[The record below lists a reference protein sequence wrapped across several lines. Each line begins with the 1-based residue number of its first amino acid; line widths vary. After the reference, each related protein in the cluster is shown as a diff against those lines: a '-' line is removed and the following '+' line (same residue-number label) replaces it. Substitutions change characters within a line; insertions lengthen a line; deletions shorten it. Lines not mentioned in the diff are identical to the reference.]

1 MTGSLVSWGAWAR
14 AQRGL
19 SASAALVLREVAGL
33 VDPLGAAVVEVSWL
47 ADAVDRV
54 PRTVFRAL
62 GELEAAGLL
71 VRERRRC
78 GVRQAPSRLQLVR
91 GVRAA
96 RAVAVVAVGA
106 QVGADLVSASVRAV
120 GSEDNEG
127 LRRALRRAMA
137 EGWRG
142 EASAVVALTALEH
155 GARQFWLPIARSRR
169 FDGARGA
176 EAVGGVLTTAWL
188 VARDDAEGIARAR
201 RPWAAWTR
209 AVQRACAQESLACRE
224 DRAAVTGDG
233 VVPEGR
239 PAVAGAEGVVAVG
252 VDDFDGGPL
261 GGIVTALVGAGMGAT
276 VAWAGSVR
284 IAQLSLADTSRRWT
298 VAGRDPVLADL
309 GASPKCARE
318 WMTLLV
324 GSARGSVANLVEAA
338 PEAVEAQA
346 RRVVDEYTTASM
358 VV

>member
-1 MTGSLVSWGAWAR
+1 MAGSLVSWGAWAR

-142 EASAVVALTALEH
+142 
-155 GARQFWLPIARSRR
+155 GGRR
-169 FDGARGA
+169 
-176 EAVGGVLTTAWL
+176 
-188 VARDDAEGIARAR
+188 
-201 RPWAAWTR
+201 
-209 AVQRACAQESLACRE
+209 
-224 DRAAVTGDG
+224 
-233 VVPEGR
+233 
-239 PAVAGAEGVVAVG
+239 
-252 VDDFDGGPL
+252 
-261 GGIVTALVGAGMGAT
+261 
-276 VAWAGSVR
+276 
-284 IAQLSLADTSRRWT
+284 RRWW
-298 VAGRDPVLADL
+298 R
-309 GASPKCARE
+309 
-318 WMTLLV
+318 
-324 GSARGSVANLVEAA
+324 
-338 PEAVEAQA
+338 
-346 RRVVDEYTTASM
+346 
-358 VV
+358 